1 MFKNG
6 SIKGKGWDE
15 EWKKRKERKRT
26 TFTKTLKKSSE
37 KRDDE
42 RICLS
47 LQLVSPGVPC
57 ANQYLQLLQ
66 TTLDRCT
73 LRVQLHQGFT
83 LSSLIVES
91 LCLIITAVYTLSTK
105 LAWSSFSWKKV
116 CVCVE
121 GWMTSIE
128 SAWLRV
134 RGRWENTLSLP

>member
-1 MFKNG
+1 M
-6 SIKGKGWDE
+6 
-15 EWKKRKERKRT
+15 KKRKERKKKNI
-26 TFTKTLKKSSE
+26 TFTNTLKKKSSE

-42 RICLS
+42 RLCLS

-73 LRVQLHQGFT
+73 LSVQLHQEFI

-105 LAWSSFSWKKV
+105 LA
-116 CVCVE
+116 
-121 GWMTSIE
+121 
-128 SAWLRV
+128 
-134 RGRWENTLSLP
+134 